1 METEDSYKVST
12 GITWGDLKKV
22 TRNLSTLKAVNLN
35 APTDVCKSN
44 PLEDVMRS
52 FTLCTAEVNTNAMQ
66 ANSQNRMTRQGVVE
80 DMKKKM
86 VS

>member
-52 FTLCTAEVNTNAMQ
+52 FTLPCRSEHKRDASEFTKQDDEA
-66 ANSQNRMTRQGVVE
+66 RCC
-80 DMKKKM
+80 
-86 VS
+86 